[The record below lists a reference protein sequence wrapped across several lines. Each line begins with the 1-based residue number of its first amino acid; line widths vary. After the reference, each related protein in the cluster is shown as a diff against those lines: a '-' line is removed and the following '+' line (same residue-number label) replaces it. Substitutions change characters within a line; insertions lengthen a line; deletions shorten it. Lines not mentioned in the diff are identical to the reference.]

1 MLDQVHK
8 MPTSMTF
15 WDSWS
20 RMVMHFQMARQHS
33 NYNAQQMSKWINS
46 KHRLPNSL
54 RPHVLVQPSLN
65 ANVSCAHHLL
75 SKLANFLNGT
85 WRPLLET
92 TASTEMDFY
101 KILFLLL
108 TPCIINWM
116 QRWLKFHSMDRA
128 NSLLNRFVLITQFGN
143 ALIKT
148 LVSLFHRHFSRWT
161 RVSWYQL
168 TSFWTLLELRMT
180 VVVVVTTGARTRVQ
194 LRSNRHHQHPVFYRP
209 DALPVA

>member
-1 MLDQVHK
+1 MLGQLHE
-8 MPTSMTF
+8 MPTRMTS

-20 RMVMHFQMARQHS
+20 RMLMHFQMAGQHS
-33 NYNAQQMSKWINS
+33 NYNAQQMSTWINR

-75 SKLANFLNGT
+75 REFANFLNGT

-101 KILFLLL
+101 KLQFLLL
-108 TPCIINWM
+108 TTCIINWM
-116 QRWLKFHSMDRA
+116 QRWLKFHSMDMA
-128 NSLLNRFVLITQFGN
+128 NHLLNRFVLITQFGN

-148 LVSLFHRHFSRWT
+148 CLSVFMAIFPGGLGLAGT
-161 RVSWYQL
+161 RRLHSGL
-168 TSFWTLLELRMT
+168 
-180 VVVVVTTGARTRVQ
+180 
-194 LRSNRHHQHPVFYRP
+194 H
-209 DALPVA
+209 